1 MFKQW
6 MLWTSAA
13 IAVALPGAEQASDGR
28 IGFIGAVTTP
38 TCTLVVR
45 GVGTS
50 LILNGISNQGGTTL
64 NLPAAAGTFFSISAA
79 DCNGAVDTTKMA
91 TATLVSIYFESVDSV
106 EQESAGIISVVYK

>member
-28 IGFIGAVTTP
+28 LVFIGAVTAP
-38 TCTLVVR
+38 TCALIVR
-45 GVGTS
+45 GAGTS
-50 LILNGISNQGGTTL
+50 PILNDISNQGGTRL
-64 NLPAAAGTFFSISAA
+64 NLPAAAGTFLSISGA
-79 DCNGAVDTTKMA
+79 DCNGVVDTTKIG
-91 TATLVSIYFESVDSV
+91 TATLVSIYFETVDSV